1 MAHDYANRVS
11 REAATAWNFA
21 GWVQK
26 ARAQPNL
33 LRAQCQHTFYADRF
47 PVPKTLR
54 KRGLRNPTTAA
65 FCLRENGC
73 SEYTDLR
80 NTLLPGPAWNPE
92 GGPITGGAGWSRAAA
107 IGGIRPHYLICREK
121 QKAATARQGWN
132 GDGFSQYETTDMS
145 PSTWPRPKTYSY
157 RKKPPLG

>member
-1 MAHDYANRVS
+1 MIRPLICADRSRVAAFIIGAVDQDAVEAGFPHLSEIIFCWRVVSGMPHDSADRAL

-21 GWVQK
+21 GRVQK

-33 LRAQCQHTFYADRF
+33 LRAQCQHTFYAYRF

-73 SEYTDLR
+73 SEYTGLR
-80 NTLLPGPAWNPE
+80 NTLR
-92 GGPITGGAGWSRAAA
+92 SA
-107 IGGIRPHYLICREK
+107 ICL
-121 QKAATARQGWN
+121 
-132 GDGFSQYETTDMS
+132 
-145 PSTWPRPKTYSY
+145 
-157 RKKPPLG
+157 